1 MLTVGII
8 ITITAIVMIVFPV
21 TFMRLKSPGMSQ
33 KVVISPRTKMLVR
46 IWGVM
51 SGIIG
56 TTMIVLAMI

>member
-21 TFMRLKSPGMSQ
+21 TFMRLKSPGMSP
-33 KVVISPRTKMLVR
+33 KVVNSPRTKMLVR